1 MNSWKEA
8 FDPILLGNKANHSQL
23 HYRYFACVSYTRI
36 FLQTINELKKIFTNW
51 ENQNSSKLQNSQY
64 AMCHIEIHFWTL
76 QYDLKLIL
84 VACKAIDLLFH
95 KRSFP
100 NEIHFGVEYVI
111 FFQLSIY
118 ELILNIF
125 VGASANIF
133 ILIYKIICTITFY
146 LVYFVFRISCT
157 RNYIYGK
164 LYTWLFRHTISLV
177 FRSGVIIVKCGTA
190 CLVSSNKSS
199 KQICQK

>member
-1 MNSWKEA
+1 
-8 FDPILLGNKANHSQL
+8 
-23 HYRYFACVSYTRI
+23 
-36 FLQTINELKKIFTNW
+36 
-51 ENQNSSKLQNSQY
+51 
-64 AMCHIEIHFWTL
+64 
-76 QYDLKLIL
+76 L

-125 VGASANIF
+125 VGASGNIF

-146 LVYFVFRISCT
+146 LVYFVFLEFRALETTFMENCT
-157 RNYIYGK
+157 LGYSDI
-164 LYTWLFRHTISLV
+164 LY
-177 FRSGVIIVKCGTA
+177 RSF
-190 CLVSSNKSS
+190 SD
-199 KQICQK
+199 QE

>member
-1 MNSWKEA
+1 MTFIQFVSASTPYTLAWTPEKKRL
-8 FDPILLGNKANHSQL
+8 ILYYLETNLIMRNYITDTRTSVVVESVQECW
-23 HYRYFACVSYTRI
+23 YFTCVSYTRI
-36 FLQTINELKKIFTNW
+36 FLHTINELKKIFTNW

-125 VGASANIF
+125 VGASGNIF
-133 ILIYKIICTITFY
+133 ILIYKIICTITF
-146 LVYFVFRISCT
+146 
-157 RNYIYGK
+157 
-164 LYTWLFRHTISLV
+164 
-177 FRSGVIIVKCGTA
+177 
-190 CLVSSNKSS
+190 
-199 KQICQK
+199 